1 MNQFVITAAVVRLL
15 IDIATVAVVAVWGLD
30 KLMERVGL

>member
-1 MNQFVITAAVVRLL
+1 MTDFIITAAVVRLL
-15 IDIATVAVVAVWGLD
+15 IDLATVAVVAVVGLD